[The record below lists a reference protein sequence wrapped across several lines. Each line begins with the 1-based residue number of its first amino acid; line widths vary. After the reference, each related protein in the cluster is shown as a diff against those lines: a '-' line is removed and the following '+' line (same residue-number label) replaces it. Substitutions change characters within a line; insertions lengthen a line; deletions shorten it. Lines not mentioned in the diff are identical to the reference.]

1 MIDKISGGLPAGYTR
16 ESKPVPE
23 ATETEQNKLRAGT
36 PSAEVELSKEAQLL
50 QKATQAAK
58 DAPDV
63 RTNVVQGIQN
73 QLQAGTYSVNY
84 QKLAKQLISIL
95 A

>member
-1 MIDKISGGLPAGYTR
+1 MIDKISGSLSAGYTR

-23 ATETEQNKLRAGT
+23 SVEVEQNKLRTST
-36 PSAEVELSKEAQLL
+36 PSVEVELSKEAQLL

-58 DAPDV
+58 DAPEIRAD
-63 RTNVVQGIQN
+63 VVQGIQD

-84 QKLAKQLISIL
+84 KKLAKQLISIL